1 MIHKVVIAPMA
12 HSTSTHT
19 AGSTPAT
26 TGTTIL
32 LAGEVLLVTEG
43 IAILLAGG
51 SLLLVEG

>member
-12 HSTSTHT
+12 HTTSTHT

-32 LAGEVLLVTEG
+32 LGSEVLLLTEG
-43 IAILLAGG
+43 IAVLLAGG
-51 SLLLVEG
+51 LILLVEG